1 MTGKRILQ
9 NTFIA
14 AAIAF
19 AGVPAVFADDKT
31 EEIDV
36 QEIKAE
42 YVRPFGI
49 PFPEDNPYTEKKY
62 ELGHQLFFDPRIS
75 GSGAIS
81 CATCHN
87 PGLGWEDGLDLGV
100 GHHGAKLGRHTPTI
114 LNLAWGMFFF
124 WDGRAATLEDQAL
137 GPIESAVE
145 MNMSHG
151 DAIVRLNEINA
162 YVKGFEEVFPEDGL
176 TIENVGKA
184 IATFERTIVSA
195 EAPFDRWING
205 AEDAISESAKR
216 GFVTFNTKANCAIC
230 HAGWRFTD
238 DGFHDIG
245 VDSDDIG
252 RAEILPIPAL
262 QHAFKT
268 PTLRNVEER
277 SPYLHDGSE
286 ETLMD
291 VVNFYNDGFVKRE
304 SLSSTIK
311 PLGLT
316 EEEKTDL
323 VEFMKT
329 LTSEDEQIQVPNLPK

>member
-1 MTGKRILQ
+1 MICSRVRVAL
-9 NTFIA
+9 FA
-14 AAIAF
+14 ATALF
-19 AGVPAVFADDKT
+19 SVVPVVSA
-31 EEIDV
+31 EEEPFVVDI
-36 QEIKAE
+36 EELKKE

-49 PFPEDNPYTEKKY
+49 PYPKENPYTDKKY

-114 LNLAWGMFFF
+114 LNLAWGAFFF

-151 DAIVRLNEINA
+151 DAIERLQEIEA
-162 YVKGFEEVFPEDGL
+162 YVTGFDEVFPEDGL

-216 GFVTFNTKANCAIC
+216 GFVTFNTKANCSVC
-230 HAGWRFTD
+230 HTTWRFTD

-245 VDSDDIG
+245 VDSDDKG

-277 SPYLHDGSE
+277 APYLHDGSE

-291 VVNFYNDGFVKRE
+291 VVNFYNDGFVQRE
-304 SLSSTIK
+304 SLSFSIK

-316 EEEKTDL
+316 EEEKQDL

-329 LTSEDEQIQVPNLPK
+329 LTSEDEKIPVPNLPK